1 MANMKPGDAPLC
13 PSAQPAM
20 DGASVF
26 GLVQGTATAPRVAY
40 LDRIIPLTPAIA
52 ATAAPVAPTEVFRIG
67 APCASAGCQHFDDGR
82 CRLAVKLVRMLPAA
96 VVHAPPCALRP
107 HCMWWRQ
114 EGVAACVRCPQIVTR
129 MHGASA
135 ELLAAADPATPVQR
149 PAITGT

>member
-1 MANMKPGDAPLC
+1 MVNTKPDGAPLC
-13 PSAQPAM
+13 PSAQPEM

-52 ATAAPVAPTEVFRIG
+52 ATAAPVEPAEVFRIG
-67 APCASAGCQHFDDGR
+67 APCASAGCQHFAGGR
-82 CRLAVKLVRMLPAA
+82 CRLAVKLVRTLQPA

-107 HCMWWRQ
+107 QCMWWRQ

-135 ELLAAADPATPVQR
+135 ELVTAADPETR
-149 PAITGT
+149 D